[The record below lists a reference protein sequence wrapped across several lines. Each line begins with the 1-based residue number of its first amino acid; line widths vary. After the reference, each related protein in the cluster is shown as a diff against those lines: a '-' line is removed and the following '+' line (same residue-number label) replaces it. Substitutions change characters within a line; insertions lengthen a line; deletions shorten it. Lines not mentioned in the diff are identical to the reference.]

1 MIFTKLEERMIVISL
16 TVLLLISQN
25 YSKYYFILLGIKFSG
40 GLSGSLIPSL
50 RQNFSQ
56 NTKKPSVKIT
66 GDNTDNREGF
76 IDGVSDTF
84 TLIKFDSNTVE
95 KGGHRK

>member
-25 YSKYYFILLGIKFSG
+25 SSKYFILLGIKFSG

-66 GDNTDNREGF
+66 GNNTDNREGF

>member
-25 YSKYYFILLGIKFSG
+25 YSKYFILLGIKFSG

-66 GDNTDNREGF
+66 GNNTDNREGF

>member
-25 YSKYYFILLGIKFSG
+25 SSKYFILLGIKFSG

-66 GDNTDNREGF
+66 GNNTDNREGF

-95 KGGHRK
+95 TPKIKE